1 MPWFKDK
8 RGRQKYLKT
17 TTLIERIME
26 RVQIHEALCRKL
38 AIAYDGPNNPAPYEY
53 RPRKRR
59 VKPRDVQDAP
69 PVEQPHGPKS
79 EHAPPG
85 ERDVLKGRLQKLN
98 VNPESESLKELSD
111 AELKEM
117 VELLEQQAEID
128 VRPEPKHEQPQDA
141 DEQQIESTWQKI
153 KDELEGKEGRKA
165 ERETPYTLSEPM
177 RDEVREIAT
186 EVSVDI
192 VQKFEEAH
200 EVIHAEEQKRVG
212 KVIARAN
219 QETIKKIEKR
229 VEERLK
235 QVRDATPVI
244 VEVKHPDKT
253 TVEVGLAHKLFPRL
267 LALCN
272 ATGNGRWVNVWI
284 AGPAGSG
291 KSWACKQAAE
301 ALKRPFYTN
310 GAVDAEHKL
319 MGHTTATGTIVSTP
333 FRAAFPKE
341 SVYLFDELDASSAN
355 ATLAFMNALANGWA
369 DFPGQEEIVERHEYC
384 VIAAAG
390 NTFGY
395 GANGQ
400 YVGRNKLDAAFL
412 NRFVHLLWD
421 YDVALERKLAGNDDV
436 VDRILKLRT
445 TAENRGLRVI
455 ISPRQSIFAASLV
468 NVGLSLDDAMD
479 HAVLAQL
486 SPQDRKSLEAV

>member
-1 MPWFKDK
+1 MLYADALRARLNNYGRVTGEPTSIALRKLATEYGVMPWFKDK

-85 ERDVLKGRLQKLN
+85 DRDALKGRLQKLD

-212 KVIARAN
+212 KVIARAKG
-219 QETIKKIEKR
+219 E
-229 VEERLK
+229 
-235 QVRDATPVI
+235 A
-244 VEVKHPDKT
+244 
-253 TVEVGLAHKLFPRL
+253 PRQ
-267 LALCN
+267 N
-272 ATGNGRWVNVWI
+272 HGRGRTG
-284 AGPAGSG
+284 A
-291 KSWACKQAAE
+291 QAVSAPP
-301 ALKRPFYTN
+301 R
-310 GAVDAEHKL
+310 AVQRH
-319 MGHTTATGTIVSTP
+319 
-333 FRAAFPKE
+333 RQR
-341 SVYLFDELDASSAN
+341 
-355 ATLAFMNALANGWA
+355 TL
-369 DFPGQEEIVERHEYC
+369 GQR
-384 VIAAAG
+384 
-390 NTFGY
+390 
-395 GANGQ
+395 
-400 YVGRNKLDAAFL
+400 
-412 NRFVHLLWD
+412 
-421 YDVALERKLAGNDDV
+421 
-436 VDRILKLRT
+436 VDRGARRLR
-445 TAENRGLRVI
+445 E
-455 ISPRQSIFAASLV
+455 
-468 NVGLSLDDAMD
+468 
-479 HAVLAQL
+479 VLG
-486 SPQDRKSLEAV
+486 V